1 MKAFNFDDWFT
12 KELNEQIA
20 SRRDALATGN
30 GVNDYAEYRHIV
42 GVLSGLTLALN
53 AYKSLAKKQM
63 EYDDE

>member
-20 SRRDALATGN
+20 SRRDALATAN
-30 GVNDYAEYRHIV
+30 GIKDFADYQQIV

-53 AYKSLAKKQM
+53 TYKSLAKKQM

>member
-30 GVNDYAEYRHIV
+30 GVNDYRISAHRECTF
-42 GVLSGLTLALN
+42 G
-53 AYKSLAKKQM
+53 AYTRA
-63 EYDDE
+63 

>member
-1 MKAFNFDDWFT
+1 MKSFSFDDWFT

-20 SRRDALATGN
+20 SRRDALVSGN
-30 GVNDYAEYRHIV
+30 GIKDYADYQHIV

-53 AYKSLAKKQM
+53 TYKSLAKKQM